1 MTASPDTSRQSA
13 FGYSLDPAREVG
25 FYVVCSERMILDI
38 INSIMMKK
46 GLVGISDTAG
56 RLHYM
61 VDARTGANVAAGRIA
76 GQALRGLDHS
86 SLSNAEVLEGV
97 EHVLDSYFLD
107 RALLGTRIARFMLV
121 QSIRDPS
128 LMSTV
133 TKRLYPLAG
142 EEFGIT
148 SAQVERNLRYAFRK
162 MKVFEDGRRNVYILR
177 KLHDEVS
184 ATLVR
189 RHDCVPYPTRLSV

>member
-1 MTASPDTSRQSA
+1 
-13 FGYSLDPAREVG
+13 
-25 FYVVCSERMILDI
+25 
-38 INSIMMKK
+38 
-46 GLVGISDTAG
+46 
-56 RLHYM
+56 
-61 VDARTGANVAAGRIA
+61 
-76 GQALRGLDHS
+76 
-86 SLSNAEVLEGV
+86 
-97 EHVLDSYFLD
+97 
-107 RALLGTRIARFMLV
+107 MLV

-189 RHDCVPYPTRLSV
+189 RHDCVPYPTRRSV